1 MYKERIKNIIKPAAI
16 LLIAGMLYAIFYGI
30 TGIGIPC
37 IFRQITGFKCP
48 GCGISHMFM
57 DIFRFDFNS
66 AFKHNPV
73 IFSLMPLWIVAI
85 SYQTVHYIKTGD
97 KKFNRPINGLVW
109 ISIIALIIFAI
120 IRNII

>member
-1 MYKERIKNIIKPAAI
+1 MYKERSKNIIKPAVI
-16 LLIAGMLYAIFYGI
+16 LLIVGMLYAIFYGI

-57 DIFRFDFNS
+57 AIFKFDFAS

-73 IFSLMPLWIVAI
+73 IFSLMPFWIVAI
-85 SYQTVHYIKTGD
+85 CYQTVHYIKTGN
-97 KKFNRPINGLVW
+97 KKFNILINGLVW